1 MKNTMMKKFFVG
13 LFSLLMGVGSAFAQT
28 NMSSEMY
35 DLAKMKEG
43 LRNRRVSSYD
53 RTGNNRDHLKAI
65 KPGETAVLAD
75 IKGGRRNQPYLDND
89 VSGTAPAFP

>member
-1 MKNTMMKKFFVG
+1 MMKKFFVG

-43 LRNRRVSSYD
+43 LQ
-53 RTGNNRDHLKAI
+53 
-65 KPGETAVLAD
+65 
-75 IKGGRRNQPYLDND
+75 QPPCQQL
-89 VSGTAPAFP
+89 

>member
-1 MKNTMMKKFFVG
+1 MMKKFFVG

-43 LRNRRVSSYD
+43 LRNRPRFFQIDVGGSD
-53 RTGNNRDHLKAI
+53 NLLL
-65 KPGETAVLAD
+65 PCAD
-75 IKGGRRNQPYLDND
+75 LLH
-89 VSGTAPAFP
+89 

>member
-1 MKNTMMKKFFVG
+1 MMKKFFVG

-43 LRNRRVSSYD
+43 LR
-53 RTGNNRDHLKAI
+53 
-65 KPGETAVLAD
+65 TAVSAVMTV
-75 IKGGRRNQPYLDND
+75 RATT
-89 VSGTAPAFP
+89 VTT